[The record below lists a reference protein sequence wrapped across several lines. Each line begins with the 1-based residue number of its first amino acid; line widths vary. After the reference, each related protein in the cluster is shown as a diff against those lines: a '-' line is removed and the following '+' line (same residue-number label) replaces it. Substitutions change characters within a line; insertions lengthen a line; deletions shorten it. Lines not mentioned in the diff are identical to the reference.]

1 MSFLGSLFSGPTDIN
16 ATTNSGVQSANQ
28 ALSNT
33 TNQQQSFVNALAAQ
47 NGIQNQANV
56 YNQLQGVANGTGPNP
71 AQAMLAQQTGQNVSN
86 QNALMAGQRGANQ
99 NVGLLA
105 RQAAQQGA
113 ATQQQSVGQGA
124 TLQANQSLNALGQL
138 SGIAGQQ
145 VAQQQSGLNQLSGM
159 DQAQQQALLNQINGT
174 NQASQ
179 AQYSSQLG
187 PALGALSGIA
197 GAVPGVGGM
206 LSSGLSAGAK
216 AAGAEGGQITPF
228 GFTKTMMAEGGM
240 MPDTGSQVAA
250 KKENY
255 SGSKS
260 FLDHFKEKAPM
271 MAEGGMAKNMKMGG
285 HVPGK
290 AAVGGAKNDYAN
302 DTVPAVLSPG
312 EWVIPRSVTK
322 SANPRQAA
330 AKFVDALLKKKGKK

>member
-1 MSFLGSLFSGPTDIN
+1 MSFLGSLFSSPTDIN

-179 AQYSSQLG
+179 SQYSSQLG
-187 PALGALSGIA
+187 AGLGAISGLAGAAPGIA
-197 GAVPGVGGM
+197 KM
-206 LSSGLSAGAK
+206 FSSGSS

-290 AAVGGAKNDYAN
+290 ATVGGAKNDYAN